1 MTNDDHVESTKRQ
14 CGLYDYYIEIIVK
27 QKKTVRIFHPHKLI
41 IIG

>member
-27 QKKTVRIFHPHKLI
+27 QKKLLGFFILI
-41 IIG
+41 N